1 MKYPKLLL
9 RSCHVHTA
17 FVPPASISA
26 FPASSVLVSHSFA
39 TYHVQL
45 MRAGIPQE
53 SLVGILTARG
63 WPEKDVYDALAEH
76 YQLLTGIEIPRRGG
90 SGASAR
96 EAFFYLL
103 IFSTLATWTIGF
115 GCLAFALID
124 RWLADP
130 LFNGYQQSLDTYVI
144 TSSLAAL
151 IVAFPLYLLISR
163 TVLREAAAHPEKL
176 ESSIR
181 KWLTYMALVIAAS
194 VFMGDLIT
202 ALAYL
207 LRGELTSRFLA
218 KSFVVLL
225 LSGGVFSYYFGGLR
239 KTDVASAINGPARD
253 RLMAAIGAAAVVLLV
268 ILGFFQLGPPRVQRD
283 FRADAQRNS
292 INSAPT
298 SRPIT
303 CHMGLNYRR
312 ALLSSTVRA
321 TGIQSRMHLMN
332 IARVKEAS
340 INSARPSPGRATS
353 ERRPRARIHGYTPP
367 DTTASPSTP
376 RRDPNFHSRTC
387 CSNHSRQAK
396 AT

>member
-1 MKYPKLLL
+1 VPAAPKIAEFIEKAL
-9 RSCHVHTA
+9 S
-17 FVPPASISA
+17 
-26 FPASSVLVSHSFA
+26 
-39 TYHVQL
+39 
-45 MRAGIPQE
+45 AGIPQE

-76 YQLLTGIEIPRRGG
+76 YQLLTGIESPRRGG

-283 FRADAQRNS
+283 FRADAQRITQLYQLSSNITTYYVS
-292 INSAPT
+292 HGSQLPPSLAQLNGQSYWD
-298 SRPIT
+298 PIT
-303 CHMGLNYRR
+303 HAPYEYRSGQGSQYQLCATFTR
-312 ALLSSTVRA
+312 ASDQR
-321 TGIQSRMHLMN
+321 
-332 IARVKEAS
+332 E
-340 INSARPSPGRATS
+340 
-353 ERRPRARIHGYTPP
+353 
-367 DTTASPSTP
+367 TASG
-376 RRDPNFHSRTC
+376 PNPWIHPAGHHCFSID
-387 CSNHSRQAK
+387 
-396 AT
+396 ATAGSQFPQQDMLQ